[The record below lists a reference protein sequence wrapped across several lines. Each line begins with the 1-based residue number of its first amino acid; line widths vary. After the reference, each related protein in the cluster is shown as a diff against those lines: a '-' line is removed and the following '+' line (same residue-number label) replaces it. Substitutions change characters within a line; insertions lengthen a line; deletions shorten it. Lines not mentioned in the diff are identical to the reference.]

1 MQRGRQ
7 NVFEIATIIR
17 CAAEAAEKGVGE
29 SQAHL
34 DEVLS
39 YANDFAVRMDR
50 LDLWHQVDSTALKIA
65 EITRDWDDKTMVP
78 VNLIAN
84 RQET

>member
-1 MQRGRQ
+1 MRRGRQ
-7 NVFEIATIIR
+7 DVFEIATIIR
-17 CAAEAAEKGVGE
+17 CAAEAAEKGVDE

-34 DEVLS
+34 EEVLS

-50 LDLWHQVDSTALKIA
+50 LDLWQQVDSTALKIA
-65 EITRDWDDKTMVP
+65 EIARDWDDKTMVP
-78 VNLIAN
+78 VNLIDI

>member
-7 NVFEIATIIR
+7 DVFEIATIMR
-17 CAAEAAEKGVGE
+17 CAAEAAEKGVDE

-39 YANDFAVRMDR
+39 YASDFAVRMER
-50 LDLWHQVDSTALKIA
+50 LDLWHQVDSIALKIA
-65 EITRDWDDKTMVP
+65 EMTRDWDDKTMVP
-78 VNLIAN
+78 VNLMVN
-84 RQET
+84 GQET